1 MYKKILVVIGLLLMV
16 SVVSATNNTSLEN
29 IEASN
34 YVIQNQTLY
43 ITKDG
48 TFQYRIT
55 TNQFTYGGS
64 RNINTVICDNN
75 LTDISGWIKVSTDD
89 TYDADYTFFVNIN
102 DTSYQSRIV
111 TLKQE
116 LIDSSIISKK
126 YRRSCMIDG
135 YEIYSYNTTI
145 YIVSIVPNPIY
156 FYWNLEDRTIQ
167 FGDKQFNNQT
177 LAFTQLNFDDQYEF
191 MNSSS
196 KDEVTMKFKT
206 VSPETASGAEL
217 KGLTGLLLNIL
228 SKIPYV
234 GKSLKNVLYYPLFFI
249 QTLFDFVFTFL
260 DIIVHD
266 WWYALMTLEIVCIFS
281 ATRKKGYTNIIE
293 DYIRT
298 HIKIIKFVYEVI
310 LLNMINL
317 IITIIVTIKDMI
329 KWW

>member
-1 MYKKILVVIGLLLMV
+1 MKRIFIVIGLLLMV

-43 ITKDG
+43 ITKDS

-55 TNQFTYGGS
+55 TNQFAYGGS
-64 RNINTVICDNN
+64 RNINTIICDNN

-116 LIDSSIISKK
+116 LIDSSIISKT
-126 YRRSCMIDG
+126 YRRSCLIDG

-156 FYWNLEDRTIQ
+156 FYWNLEDRIIQ

-177 LAFTQLNFDDQYEF
+177 LAFTQLNFDDQYNF
-191 MNSSS
+191 MNNAS
-196 KDEVTMKFKT
+196 KNEVTMKFKT

-281 ATRKKGYTNIIE
+281 ASRKRGYTNIVE
-293 DYIRT
+293 NYIKT
-298 HIKIIKFVYEVI
+298 HIKIIKFIYEVI
-310 LLNMINL
+310 ILNMINL